1 MRFLFHLPT
10 LPHIYYIYMLS
21 LRQQDPFQYRSQ
33 HRSVIPDM
41 IFIRSEL
48 AWQTLACMEVGR
60 QRGLQGQKQLCEQAK
75 ASFYKVHPTCY
86 LLSHQ
91 MSCYES
97 LYGHTRLILIPWP
110 ASANA
115 KCSDTGSHSYAL
127 RIYADRQVESKS
139 IHQRK
144 AHNKCAVASDHIFL
158 LLLIQAD
165 WIYTFSLHLTE
176 NAYQKSHTAGYI
188 Y

>member
-1 MRFLFHLPT
+1 
-10 LPHIYYIYMLS
+10 MLS

-33 HRSVIPDM
+33 HRSVITDM

-86 LLSHQ
+86 LFSHQ

-97 LYGHTRLILIPWP
+97 LYGDTRLSLIPWP

-115 KCSDTGSHSYAL
+115 QPLAHTHMLLSAL

-139 IHQRK
+139 IHQKK